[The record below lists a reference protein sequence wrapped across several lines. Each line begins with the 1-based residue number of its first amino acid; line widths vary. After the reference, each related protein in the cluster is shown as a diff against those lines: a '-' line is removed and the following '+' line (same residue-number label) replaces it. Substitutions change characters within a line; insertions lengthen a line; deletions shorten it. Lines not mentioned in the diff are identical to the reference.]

1 MSIRLIFE
9 ANDPETEALLTYL
22 EGRFGSNDIQKRNVL
37 KCAQEWFEIK
47 QPLPFSGPVPAKKL
61 PEVLDHGRRLISS

>member
-1 MSIRLIFE
+1 MSIRLVFE

-22 EGRFGSNDIQKRNVL
+22 EGRFGANDVHKRTVL
-37 KCAQEWFEIK
+37 KCAQEWFEVK

-61 PEVLDHGRRLISS
+61 PEVLDRDRIQVSS